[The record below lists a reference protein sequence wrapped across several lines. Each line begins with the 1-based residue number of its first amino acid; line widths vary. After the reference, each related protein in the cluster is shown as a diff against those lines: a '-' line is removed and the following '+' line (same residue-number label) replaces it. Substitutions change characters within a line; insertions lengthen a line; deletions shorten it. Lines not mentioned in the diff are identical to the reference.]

1 MAIYSINYI
10 FKNQF
15 NCNFKP
21 HLHLWS
27 YLCRYLQNPIPNK
40 MNNKLLIIVLLA
52 SITFGLSLTAFTTK
66 KKADKGIEFYEG
78 NFNDALAKA
87 KYENKIIFMDAYAS
101 WCGPCKKMAANV
113 FTDEKAGE
121 YFNANFVNL
130 KMDMEKGKGLKL
142 LENIQFNIIQLCSL
156 LIQKEM

>member
-1 MAIYSINYI
+1 
-10 FKNQF
+10 
-15 NCNFKP
+15 
-21 HLHLWS
+21 LWS
-27 YLCRYLQNPIPNK
+27 DLFRYLQNPIPNK

-52 SITFGLSLTAFTTK
+52 SITLGLSLTAFTTK

-87 KYENKIIFMDAYAS
+87 KSENKIIFMDAYAS

-130 KMDMEKGKGLKL
+130 KMDMEKGEGPEIARKYPVQYYPTLFFIDSKGNVVKKIVGYHDV
-142 LENIQFNIIQLCSL
+142 EQL
-156 LIQKEM
+156 IKEAKSVK